1 MEAVTGIQQ
10 RITQIQMM
18 MAQGPSSAPAAL
30 TGTTA
35 RGVLGGASL
44 GGSTLTTDSD
54 FASVLASLDGGSS
67 TLATAASQLNSAGV
81 PLSLAGY
88 GNGKIP
94 ESALSP
100 ISGSSERMWGPAA
113 TQLNTLLADAKAAG
127 VNISVTDGYRDY
139 DSQVALASSK
149 GLYSQGGL
157 AAEPGT
163 SEHGWGLAVD
173 LGLDANS
180 QAWMRQNASKY
191 GFVEAVPREPWHWE
205 FHP

>member
-113 TQLNTLLADAKAAG
+113 TQLNKLLADAKAAG

-173 LGLDANS
+173 LGLDANA

-191 GFVEAVPREPWHWE
+191 GFVEAVAREPWHWE